1 MLDSSFMTHLRLRT
15 QLLIVMFLTICAL
28 TGSVLLIVRHAV
40 RSEISSQVQQNTT
53 ASLHAF
59 ENVQNEHEIQLS
71 RTAAMLAE
79 LPTLKALMTTQHG
92 PTIQDGS
99 NPFWKLAGCDL
110 LLLANVQGKV
120 LGFHVAKPG
129 WTALSAQR
137 DLNRALE
144 SGQNATWWY
153 ANGQLYWVFLRRIT
167 AGSETEQRQL
177 GTLAVGYQVDSS
189 VANQLSLVPGS
200 QIALASD
207 DKVIAST
214 LSAPEEADF
223 QRSIVHHRPVPRT
236 ETAQIFLG
244 RGQYQVAS
252 APINDGLPTPVNFYV
267 LLSLDQSNAF
277 LQRLNRTIFILG
289 LSAIVLAVLFVGFV
303 SRSITRPLDN
313 LVAGVRALAAGDYTY
328 SIMPR
333 GSSEVAEVGTAFSK
347 MRAEVLASQK
357 RKLATE
363 RIAALGRAA
372 SSISHDLRHHLAA
385 VVANAEFLYEAD
397 RLKLN
402 RDQIYDEIKTA
413 SNQMLEL
420 LDNMR
425 ELAREGNAISPVEA
439 SLDQVV
445 RRASEAVL
453 ANPELRTRTIS
464 ISASGQMHGIF
475 DPKKLERAFFNL
487 LLNACEAS
495 PAEHGQIEVEISSSA
510 DSLEVR
516 ISDNG
521 TGIPPSIRDT
531 LFDPFVSSGK
541 PNGTGVGL
549 ATVNRIVSDHGGSV
563 NVEKTSDIGT
573 ILHVRLPRFSPA
585 QNPPAPPQDTVSL
598 TGETVK

>member
-1 MLDSSFMTHLRLRT
+1 
-15 QLLIVMFLTICAL
+15 
-28 TGSVLLIVRHAV
+28 
-40 RSEISSQVQQNTT
+40 
-53 ASLHAF
+53 
-59 ENVQNEHEIQLS
+59 
-71 RTAAMLAE
+71 MLAE
-79 LPTLKALMTTQHG
+79 LPTLKALMTTQHAL
-92 PTIQDGS
+92 TIQDGS
-99 NPFWKLAGCDL
+99 DPYWKLAGCDL
-110 LLLANVQGKV
+110 FLLANVQGKV

-129 WTALSAQR
+129 WTASIAER
-137 DLNRALE
+137 DLNRSLE
-144 SGQNATWWY
+144 SGQDAAWWY

-189 VANQLSLVPGS
+189 VANQLSLVLGS
-200 QIALASD
+200 QIALATD

-214 LSAPEEADF
+214 LSAQEEAEL
-223 QRSIVHHRPVPRT
+223 QRSIVRRSLVPQ
-236 ETAQIFLG
+236 TAASEILLG
-244 RGQYQVAS
+244 SRQYQVAS
-252 APINDGLPTPVNFYV
+252 ALIYDGLPTPVNFYV
-267 LLSLDQSNAF
+267 LLSLEQSNAF
-277 LQRLNRTIFILG
+277 LQRLNRIILILG
-289 LSAIVLAVLFVGFV
+289 LSAVVLAALLLGFV

-313 LVAGVRALAAGDYTY
+313 LVAGVRALAMGDYTY

-333 GSSEVAEVGTAFSK
+333 GSSEVAEVGNAFSK
-347 MRAEVLASQK
+347 MRADVLASQK

-413 SNQMLEL
+413 SNQMLDL

-439 SLDQVV
+439 SLDQVI

-464 ISASGQMHGIF
+464 INASGQMHGIF

-487 LLNACEAS
+487 LLNACEAA
-495 PAEHGQIEVEISSSA
+495 PAEHGHIEVEILSSSRF
-510 DSLEVR
+510 VR
-516 ISDNG
+516 RPDY
-521 TGIPPSIRDT
+521 
-531 LFDPFVSSGK
+531 
-541 PNGTGVGL
+541 
-549 ATVNRIVSDHGGSV
+549 
-563 NVEKTSDIGT
+563 
-573 ILHVRLPRFSPA
+573 
-585 QNPPAPPQDTVSL
+585 
-598 TGETVK
+598 